1 MLCYYTCMYTCNQF
15 HFNYDSKTLVFYIHF
30 CFHGNLPPSNIPHTK
45 IDCETISFEKDSI
58 LCSMSPKI
66 NPISAD
72 QTDLFHC
79 SSALEDQMGLK
90 NSLGLSRL
98 QSQALEGILTRKISL
113 LHVLFIKKLFAQV
126 RLHEKDKQEG
136 TLP

>member
-1 MLCYYTCMYTCNQF
+1 MTQKLLFFYT
-15 HFNYDSKTLVFYIHF
+15 HF
-30 CFHGNLPPSNIPHTK
+30 CFHGDLPPFNIPHTK

-58 LCSMSPKI
+58 PYPISPKI

-79 SSALEDQMGLK
+79 SSALEDQIRLK

-98 QSQALEGILTRKISL
+98 QFQALEGILTRKVSL
-113 LHVLFIKKLFAQV
+113 LHVLFIKKLLAQV

>member
-1 MLCYYTCMYTCNQF
+1 
-15 HFNYDSKTLVFYIHF
+15 
-30 CFHGNLPPSNIPHTK
+30 
-45 IDCETISFEKDSI
+45 
-58 LCSMSPKI
+58 
-66 NPISAD
+66 
-72 QTDLFHC
+72 
-79 SSALEDQMGLK
+79 MGLK